1 MKNLIFINGTM
12 GAGKSSV
19 CAELLKMLP
28 NAVYLDGDWC
38 WNMHPFIVT
47 DETKA
52 MVVRNIAHLLQSFLN
67 CSEFKNVIFCW
78 VMHQQAIIDSIVSR
92 LKGKFDLSVF
102 ALTCSRDA
110 LERRI
115 MGDVAA
121 GLRKADVIGRSAERL
136 ALYGGLKGAAI
147 IDTTNIAPDEA
158 ARMIADKLMQNT
170 RGKESI

>member
-67 CSEFKNVIFCW
+67 CSEFQNVIFCW
-78 VMHQQAIIDSIVSR
+78 VMHEQAIIDSILAQLNLDSANYR
-92 LKGKFDLSVF
+92 LFTLVLSE
-102 ALTCSRDA
+102 DA
-110 LERRI
+110 LQNRLQKDI
-115 MGDVAA
+115 AA
-121 GLRKADVIGRSAERL
+121 GKR
-136 ALYGGLKGAAI
+136 
-147 IDTTNIAPDEA
+147 APDILE
-158 ARMIADKLMQNT
+158 RTYRSGYI
-170 RGKESI
+170 RYG